1 MSVTPPS
8 FAELVDEAATVVR
21 GRVTA
26 VQSRKVL
33 TPDGEAIKTFVTF
46 AVDKT
51 LKGAPDRSV
60 TLSFLGGQVGD
71 ERWEVAGMPE
81 FQVGAEEFLFV
92 TADAQVCPLV
102 GAMHGRYRIVAAEK
116 SGRAFV
122 ARNDH
127 APLTGVND
135 VAEPMEHDTARIAAT
150 NDGLSPEAF
159 EQAIATE
166 VARSTRATAR

>member
-1 MSVTPPS
+1 MSVTPPTFS
-8 FAELVDEAATVVR
+8 ELVGEAATVVR

-26 VQSRKVL
+26 IESRKVA
-33 TPDGEAIKTFVTF
+33 TPAGEAIKTFVTF
-46 AVDKT
+46 TVDKA

-81 FQVGAEEFLFV
+81 FQVGAEEFLFI
-92 TADAQVCPLV
+92 TPDARVCPLV
-102 GAMHGRYRIVAAEK
+102 GAMHGRYRVVAAEK

-127 APLTGVND
+127 TPLAGVGD
-135 VAEPMEHDTARIAAT
+135 VAQPLEPGTARAASAEEA
-150 NDGLSPEAF
+150 LSPEVF
-159 EQAIATE
+159 EQAIAAE
-166 VARSTRATAR
+166 VARSNQPAVR